1 MMQLNHKLHHLNI
14 AVLFPEVTY
23 GEWLL
28 LVMIERQNQE
38 NDLQAPCSLVSDEF
52 ADGKEAC
59 ARSLGTS
66 HFAKMLECSPPM
78 ISKMLRSL
86 ETKEMIVRQTDKKD
100 RRNTH
105 VFLTDKGKELIQAGK
120 ERADQLFDEAIRTI
134 GEDRMNQAMDTME
147 EFYQIVKRKL
157 EDK

>member
-28 LVMIERQNQE
+28 LVTIERQNQGDGLE
-38 NDLQAPCSLVSDEF
+38 PCPLEPDHF
-52 ADGKEAC
+52 TDGKEAC
-59 ARSLGTS
+59 TRSPGTS

-86 ETKEMIVRQTDKKD
+86 ETKEMIVRQTDTKD

-105 VFLTDKGKELIQAGK
+105 VFLTEKGKELIQAGK

-134 GEDRMNQAMDTME
+134 GEDRMNQTMDTME
-147 EFYQIVKRKL
+147 EFYQILKKEL